1 MTAAGLLLAAW
12 LTPAVW
18 LSIPT
23 LIVDRGPDGLWVG
36 LALIVV
42 PLVALGVA
50 PSRRDARAS
59 EAVFPVVALLF
70 TVGILFW
77 ANLSLAGDVSVW
89 VGWPR
94 WYGIVIAAGGA
105 CLLAV
110 VPGAGRLATAL
121 LLVAALGVSVPL
133 LDLARASG
141 VGPIAAWDRVA
152 SRTAFRFPASSPWVT
167 DGRELSAT
175 YGRAPIRFDEEHRV
189 TAAAGGRLYAYAVDG
204 VRVGDLEW
212 TLAPGQSVT
221 FRPGDRIQL
230 NSTARLRFE
239 SDKRVPGAP
248 TSGMSWASGRTL
260 DWPRSVGLVVTV
272 LFGALALCRTV
283 APVATPRTTVALV
296 ACGGLMVFLWGQG
309 WAVYSLLASPD
320 LFLGSVTAERLL
332 TLPALVGDPARDHF
346 QTMLLAGG
354 LAAFLASSIA
364 LRECLATL
372 DRTGGGEIGRDLG
385 LWTGVIA
392 IAGLGSLWHFDC
404 WALVLLALGI
414 AASSVSP
421 GFFGSR
427 ATSPT
432 AVTVAGVVGLVVFLA
447 LTVAEQLQG
456 SAAGALGA
464 ILAYPAVI
472 AVPSAALVLW
482 VVGALARR

>member
-1 MTAAGLLLAAW
+1 
-12 LTPAVW
+12 
-18 LSIPT
+18 
-23 LIVDRGPDGLWVG
+23 
-36 LALIVV
+36 
-42 PLVALGVA
+42 
-50 PSRRDARAS
+50 
-59 EAVFPVVALLF
+59 
-70 TVGILFW
+70 
-77 ANLSLAGDVSVW
+77 
-89 VGWPR
+89 
-94 WYGIVIAAGGA
+94 
-105 CLLAV
+105 
-110 VPGAGRLATAL
+110 
-121 LLVAALGVSVPL
+121 
-133 LDLARASG
+133 
-141 VGPIAAWDRVA
+141 
-152 SRTAFRFPASSPWVT
+152 
-167 DGRELSAT
+167 
-175 YGRAPIRFDEEHRV
+175 
-189 TAAAGGRLYAYAVDG
+189 
-204 VRVGDLEW
+204 
-212 TLAPGQSVT
+212 
-221 FRPGDRIQL
+221 
-230 NSTARLRFE
+230 
-239 SDKRVPGAP
+239 
-248 TSGMSWASGRTL
+248 
-260 DWPRSVGLVVTV
+260 
-272 LFGALALCRTV
+272 
-283 APVATPRTTVALV
+283 VALV

-332 TLPALVGDPARDHF
+332 TLPALVADPARHHV

-421 GFFGSR
+421 GFLGSR
-427 ATSPT
+427 STSPT

-472 AVPSAALVLW
+472 AVPAAVLVVW